1 MKDNYDFDKIGRR
14 MPYKAPAGYL
24 DNLEAN
30 VLSRL
35 NMPEKPARLITSD
48 KSARRRPR
56 MSFRRMIIPVSGV
69 LAAASVAAIIFFR
82 TEEQPVKPVA
92 PKFEPV
98 KIEQVDKAFYN
109 LDDADREYLLTVY
122 QNDVF
127 MDDQT
132 YITE

>member
-1 MKDNYDFDKIGRR
+1 MKDNFDFDKIGRR

-35 NMPEKPARLITSD
+35 NLPEKPVRLITSE
-48 KSARRRPR
+48 KQARRRSR

-69 LAAASVAAIIFFR
+69 LAAASVAAVVFFHA
-82 TEEQPVKPVA
+82 EEQPARPVA

-98 KIEQVDKAFYN
+98 KIEQVDKAFSN
-109 LDDADREYLLTVY
+109 LDDTDREYLLTVY

-127 MDDQT
+127 MDEQT